1 MSKVR
6 INYIVI
12 KITIKEAT
20 ISKIEHAFKN
30 NEGEFN
36 NLL

>member
-12 KITIKEAT
+12 KITIKEVT